1 MTIER
6 NGRLTGSEGP
16 EDLATQAVL
25 LLDPRLAGV
34 WQFLWEHGEDGG
46 GGGEAAPSP
55 ELVATALRMA
65 YVQGYSDAL
74 DEGEPGSLYRDLGLR
89 DGFTPDRIG
98 SRRRRRA
105 PARPGSSGM

>member
-1 MTIER
+1 M
-6 NGRLTGSEGP
+6 GP
-16 EDLATQAVL
+16 EGLATQAVL

-34 WQFLWEHGEDGG
+34 WQFLWEHE
-46 GGGEAAPSP
+46 EAGSDEAVPSP

-74 DEGEPGSLYRDLGLR
+74 DEGDPRSLYRDLGLR
-89 DGFTPDRIG
+89 EGFTPERVA

>member
-1 MTIER
+1 VTNER
-6 NGRLTGSEGP
+6 NGRFSGP
-16 EDLATQAVL
+16 LEPDGLATQAVL

-34 WQFLWEHGEDGG
+34 WQFLWEHEEDGI
-46 GGGEAAPSP
+46 GEAVPSP
-55 ELVATALRMA
+55 ELFPTALRMA

-74 DEGEPGSLYRDLGLR
+74 DEGAPGSLYRDLGLR
-89 DGFTPDRIG
+89 DGFTPERLA